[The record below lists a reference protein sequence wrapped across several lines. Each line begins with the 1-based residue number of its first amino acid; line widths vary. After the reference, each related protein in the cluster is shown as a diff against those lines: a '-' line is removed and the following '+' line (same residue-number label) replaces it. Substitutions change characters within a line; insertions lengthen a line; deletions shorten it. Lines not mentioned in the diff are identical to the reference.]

1 LKILVASTNQGKLNE
16 LRAML
21 DADVQWVG
29 LSDFEG
35 MAEIEEDG
43 ATFAEKL
50 EFMKVRAVTV
60 CPKAGIG
67 IEAGH

>member
-50 EFMKVRAVTV
+50 SLRTPVQSGSVQKQVLA
-60 CPKAGIG
+60 
-67 IEAGH
+67 